1 MKSVTLPAY
10 AKVNLYLDVVGKR
23 SDGYHELVTLFERV
37 DLADTLTLE
46 LIPGKEIEV
55 RCDDPQVPCDGTN
68 LVARAA
74 DAFRKVLNSSEGI
87 RITLRKEIPVAAGL
101 GGGSSDA
108 AATLLGLQ
116 ELMGNPLP
124 RQELARLAK
133 GLGADVPFFLTPDP
147 LVLGKG
153 RGDEL
158 ESLDA
163 RPHLWHLL
171 VFPGFPIP
179 TKQVY
184 QAYRPSTELRA
195 GLTHPKPDVRLLI
208 RALRD
213 NHVPGMSDLL
223 FNALEPTVE
232 VLYPALR
239 HVKATLR
246 RVGLTRPMVSGSGST
261 VMALCASKEEA
272 AAAAQILGEQEPGW
286 RLMVVGTKG

>member
-1 MKSVTLPAY
+1 MKSVTRAAY

-23 SDGYHELVTLFERV
+23 PDGYHELVTLFERV
-37 DLADTLTLE
+37 DLADTLTLS
-46 LIPGKEIEV
+46 LRPGGEIEV
-55 RCDDPQVPCDGTN
+55 QCDDPGVPCDGTN

-74 DAFRKVLNSSEGI
+74 EDFRKALNSSQGV
-87 RITLRKEIPVAAGL
+87 RIALKKKIPVAAGM

-116 ELMGNPLP
+116 ELMGSPLP
-124 RQELARLAK
+124 EQELMRLAK
-133 GLGADVPFFLTPDP
+133 ELGADVPFFLTSEP
-147 LVLGKG
+147 LALGKG

-158 ESLDA
+158 EPLEG

-184 QAYRPSTELRA
+184 QAYSSSTELRA
-195 GLTHPKPDVRLLI
+195 GLTHPKPDVTLLI
-208 RALRD
+208 CALRD
-213 NHVPGMSDLL
+213 NHVPGMSDFL

-232 VLYPALR
+232 VLCPALR

-246 RVGLTRPMVSGSGST
+246 RVGLAHPMISGSGST
-261 VMALCASKEEA
+261 VFALCDSQEEA
-272 AAAAQILGEQEPGW
+272 VSAAQVLEKQEPGW
-286 RLMVVGTKG
+286 RLYVAGTKG